1 MISGIC
7 PRIFRTNTIHWRDP
21 PGDLTDRDWAR
32 VRVRFLRSD
41 GLEYSAGPRRLCF
54 PTVKLRIPC
63 IIADSNYLDTMLLS
77 ADCGLEDL
85 KYGIF
90 WPFAPKSTYVSLLK
104 TSSKVYTSFSCCL
117 SAGKVWFSFS
127 VCVYFCEVILKIS
140 RCKILNNIFYLRKNR
155 RKTINYSA
163 YFELWI
169 CSRIQDI
176 ADTGQ
181 VEKNIISNEVDC
193 ELMCSEVCR
202 TSWKH
207 REVYCE

>member
-1 MISGIC
+1 METS
-7 PRIFRTNTIHWRDP
+7 D
-21 PGDLTDRDWAR
+21 DR
-32 VRVRFLRSD
+32 
-41 GLEYSAGPRRLCF
+41 PRRLCF

-117 SAGKVWFSFS
+117 SGKVWFSFS

>member
-1 MISGIC
+1 MFSHGKAKDSLYYCRQQLLGHNALIC
-7 PRIFRTNTIHWRDP
+7 WLRPWR
-21 PGDLTDRDWAR
+21 LE
-32 VRVRFLRSD
+32 VR
-41 GLEYSAGPRRLCF
+41 
-54 PTVKLRIPC
+54 
-63 IIADSNYLDTMLLS
+63 N
-77 ADCGLEDL
+77 
-85 KYGIF
+85 F

-117 SAGKVWFSFS
+117 SGKVWFSFS

-140 RCKILNNIFYLRKNR
+140 RCKILNNIFYLRKNG

>member
-1 MISGIC
+1 M
-7 PRIFRTNTIHWRDP
+7 
-21 PGDLTDRDWAR
+21 
-32 VRVRFLRSD
+32 RVRFLRSD
-41 GLEYSAGPRRLCF
+41 GLEYSARPRRLCF

-140 RCKILNNIFYLRKNR
+140 RCKILNNIFYLRKNG

>member
-1 MISGIC
+1 MTRS
-7 PRIFRTNTIHWRDP
+7 
-21 PGDLTDRDWAR
+21 AR
-32 VRVRFLRSD
+32 RSD
-41 GLEYSAGPRRLCF
+41 WQRLGTSACWISPIRRSWIF
-54 PTVKLRIPC
+54 SATK
-63 IIADSNYLDTMLLS
+63 ATMFSHGKAKDSLYYCRQQLHGHNALICWY
-77 ADCGLEDL
+77 GLEDL
-85 KYGIF
+85 KYGIL

-104 TSSKVYTSFSCCL
+104 TSGKVYTSFSCCL
-117 SAGKVWFSFS
+117 SGKVWFSFS

-140 RCKILNNIFYLRKNR
+140 RCKILNNIFYLRKNG